1 MIPEKKIYNLKDN
14 DFLRII
20 GEDKFDFLQG
30 LISND
35 INKLKNNQSIY
46 SSILSAQGKLIY
58 DFFLSLINNE
68 IILETKKKNIADLKS
83 KLLKYK
89 LRSDIDII
97 ESFNKKSY
105 LVNPKY
111 FDEILKLNI
120 ITNHSV
126 FFDPRFDDY
135 ILKFYCDDEE
145 LKKISD
151 FLNLLFIDNNEYL
164 NLRIKNCIP
173 DFEFDADL
181 NRSILLELRF
191 DDLNGI
197 DWDKGCYL
205 GQEVT
210 ARTKYRGKIKKKLYG
225 FYSERPLITSNND
238 RTVLYHE
245 NVIGEVKSF
254 NDKYGLAILK
264 VDIAQDCIEKSNS
277 MSFNKIK
284 IYPYEPKWSIK
295 NSH

>member
-14 DFLRII
+14 DFLRIT

-105 LVNPKY
+105 LVNPSY

-120 ITNHSV
+120 IPNHSV

-135 ILKFYCDDEE
+135 ILKFYCDNEE

-151 FLNLLFIDNNEYL
+151 FLKLLFIDNNEYF
-164 NLRIKNCIP
+164 NLRTKNCIP

-181 NRSILLELRF
+181 NKSILLELRF

-225 FYSERPLITSNND
+225 FYSERPLIVTNND
-238 RTVLYHE
+238 RTILYYE

-264 VDIAQDCIEKSNS
+264 VDVAQDCIENNNS
-277 MSFNKIK
+277 MFFNKIK
-284 IYPYEPKWSIK
+284 IHPYEPKWSIK

>member
-14 DFLRII
+14 DFLRIT

-105 LVNPKY
+105 LVNPSY
-111 FDEILKLNI
+111 FDEILKLFNSAA
-120 ITNHSV
+120 ITK
-126 FFDPRFDDY
+126 RF
-135 ILKFYCDDEE
+135 
-145 LKKISD
+145 
-151 FLNLLFIDNNEYL
+151 
-164 NLRIKNCIP
+164 
-173 DFEFDADL
+173 
-181 NRSILLELRF
+181 
-191 DDLNGI
+191 
-197 DWDKGCYL
+197 
-205 GQEVT
+205 
-210 ARTKYRGKIKKKLYG
+210 
-225 FYSERPLITSNND
+225 
-238 RTVLYHE
+238 
-245 NVIGEVKSF
+245 
-254 NDKYGLAILK
+254 
-264 VDIAQDCIEKSNS
+264 
-277 MSFNKIK
+277 
-284 IYPYEPKWSIK
+284 
-295 NSH
+295 

>member
-14 DFLRII
+14 DFLRIT

-35 INKLKNNQSIY
+35 VNKLKNNQSIY

-105 LVNPKY
+105 LVNPSY

-120 ITNHSV
+120 ISNHSI

-151 FLNLLFIDNNEYL
+151 FLKLLFIDNNEYF
-164 NLRIKNCIP
+164 NLRTKNCIP

-181 NRSILLELRF
+181 NKSILLELRF

-225 FYSERPLITSNND
+225 FYSERPLIVSNND
-238 RTVLYHE
+238 RTILYYE

-264 VDIAQDCIEKSNS
+264 VDVAQDCIENNNS
-277 MSFNKIK
+277 MFFNKIK
-284 IYPYEPKWSIK
+284 IHPYEPKWSIK

>member
-14 DFLRII
+14 DFLRIT

-105 LVNPKY
+105 LVNPSY

-120 ITNHSV
+120 ISNHSI

-151 FLNLLFIDNNEYL
+151 FLKLLFIDNNEYF
-164 NLRIKNCIP
+164 NLRTKNCIP

-181 NRSILLELRF
+181 NKSILLELRF

-225 FYSERPLITSNND
+225 FYSERPLIVTNND
-238 RTVLYHE
+238 RTILYYE

-264 VDIAQDCIEKSNS
+264 VDVAQDCIENNNS
-277 MSFNKIK
+277 MFFNKIK
-284 IYPYEPKWSIK
+284 IHPYEPKWSIK